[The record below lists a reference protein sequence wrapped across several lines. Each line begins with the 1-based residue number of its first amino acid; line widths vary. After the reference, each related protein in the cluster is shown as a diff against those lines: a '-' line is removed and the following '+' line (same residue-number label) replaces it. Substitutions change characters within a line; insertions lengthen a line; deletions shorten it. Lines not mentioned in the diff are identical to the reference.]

1 MKHWKYAGLLLC
13 ALTAISIAGC
23 KKEKAQGRPESFK
36 NTTLPPLSELSKYI
50 AMQPAVPTPFWR
62 FTVRAH
68 QFGEHDYPDVRA
80 GFPFRS
86 EEMFAVARSGYFM
99 LEKRFE

>member
-80 GFPFRS
+80 GIPVSFGGNVCRGTERVFYAGK
-86 EEMFAVARSGYFM
+86 AV
-99 LEKRFE
+99 